1 MRNKLLDNIDLFIFD
16 MDGILFDTETVYVE
30 YGKKLIGE
38 LNFEV
43 TDDLIEKTT
52 GLTNEEAKG
61 IYLEEFG
68 KDFPY
73 DEITSKVYNYIIDEA
88 KKGNI
93 PLMKGAKEML
103 DFLSSKGKKM
113 VMGTSADNF
122 MANTLLESK
131 GIKHYFPS
139 KTIVF
144 EDSVNGVKA
153 AYVAG
158 MLPIMIPDKLTPTED
173 IEDMLHKKFDNFLE
187 VIEYFKT
194 QEVKGK

>member
-52 GLTNEEAKG
+52 GLTSEEAKG

-103 DFLSSKGKKM
+103 DFLSS
-113 VMGTSADNF
+113 
-122 MANTLLESK
+122 
-131 GIKHYFPS
+131 
-139 KTIVF
+139 
-144 EDSVNGVKA
+144 
-153 AYVAG
+153 
-158 MLPIMIPDKLTPTED
+158 
-173 IEDMLHKKFDNFLE
+173 
-187 VIEYFKT
+187 
-194 QEVKGK
+194 